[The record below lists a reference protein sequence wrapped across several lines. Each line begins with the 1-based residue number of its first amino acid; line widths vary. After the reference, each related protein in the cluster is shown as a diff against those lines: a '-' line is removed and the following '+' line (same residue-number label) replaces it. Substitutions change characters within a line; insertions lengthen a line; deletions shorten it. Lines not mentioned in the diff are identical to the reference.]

1 MFVNLLC
8 GLIGM
13 AAISYF
19 AGCDPV
25 MSGEALRADSILAL
39 IANKL
44 FKVVPGLTGLFIAT
58 LFSSTMST
66 VSTGINAVTTVF
78 FKTILPNQ
86 YSTTLYM
93 RVFGILFGISV
104 MVPAMF
110 ISKIP
115 GTLVGLSL
123 FVLKFEFSSV
133 ICGILI
139 YIS

>member
-1 MFVNLLC
+1 
-8 GLIGM
+8 M

-25 MSGEALRADSILAL
+25 LSGEIPRADSLVGLLATR
-39 IANKL
+39 L
-44 FKVVPGLTGLFIAT
+44 FKTVPGLTGLFIAV

-78 FKTILPNQ
+78 FKTVLKDRHSKTP
-86 YSTTLYM
+86 YM
-93 RVFGILFGISV
+93 RVSGVIFGICV

-115 GTLVGLSL
+115 GTLLGASM
-123 FVLKFEFSSV
+123 F
-133 ICGILI
+133 ILRFI
-139 YIS
+139 LYRH